1 MVIAITGGIG
11 SGKSYVCSLLEQ
23 RGISVYDCDFAAK
36 RLMRESKSLQRRLT
50 ETVGEE
56 VFPNGKLDKA
66 LLSRFIV
73 ASEANTQKVN
83 AVVHPAVADDFMA
96 SGLEWFESAILFE
109 SGFVSRVHI
118 DYIVCVVAP
127 LEERVSRIMRR
138 DSISRDKALE
148 WINRQMS
155 QEEKAVKADFC
166 IINDRE
172 NDLDAQIDR
181 LLEEINNKRKNNNN

>member
-73 ASEANTQKVN
+73 TSEANTQKVN
-83 AVVHPAVADDFMA
+83 AVVHPAVADDFMV
-96 SGLEWFESAILFE
+96 SGMEWFESAILFE

-127 LEERVSRIMRR
+127 
-138 DSISRDKALE
+138 KALE